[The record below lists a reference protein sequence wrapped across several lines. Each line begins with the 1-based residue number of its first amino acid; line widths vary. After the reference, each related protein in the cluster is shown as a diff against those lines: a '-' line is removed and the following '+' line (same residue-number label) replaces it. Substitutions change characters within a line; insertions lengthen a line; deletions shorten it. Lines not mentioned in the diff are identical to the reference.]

1 MATHI
6 IDVEGSIDPAV
17 KSTGGNEA
25 ADAGKLAIYNTEGQI
40 QGSSNSSSLA
50 AVKGTASGSGY
61 GVHGESSSGTGVV
74 GQSTTGNGVDA
85 SSNQKQAVSAINFHA
100 TEPVVKAKNANAA
113 NTADIAQFHR
123 NNNQGLNVKNDGSL
137 EWTSAS
143 GASATRTALGLG
155 TAATQP
161 STAFDAAGS
170 AAAAEAAAI
179 AHADGL
185 VVGLFDDRGNYDASG
200 NAFPTSGGSG
210 TAGAILKGDV
220 WRISVAGTLG
230 GNAVDVGDT
239 IRALVDTPGQT
250 AGNWAT
256 FEANVQQATET
267 VRGTVA
273 IATQAEAE
281 DSGTTNDIDAIT
293 PKKWWQ
299 AFTSAFTAVGAAIR
313 AIATPAATSW
323 LRVNT
328 DGTVTART
336 ASETRTD
343 LGLGTASTVD
353 TGTGGSNVPT
363 ITQADV
369 RYQGKNTV
377 VDTVVFLPPGA
388 TIWSNIPAALT
399 FFAGQSR
406 WVIPMDLSAK
416 TDIRLRVM
424 MGGSGGSTNAKI
436 RVLYKTQASGYSTTI
451 TDYVTVGS
459 SEVQVTY
466 GTSTNALITTSWIP
480 IIAGA
485 KADVFIALA
494 GIDGDGVADPG
505 FLNIYLE
512 TR

>member
-1 MATHI
+1 MATHTFNI
-6 IDVEGSIDPAV
+6 TGTIPDNTFDPF
-17 KSTGGNEA
+17 G
-25 ADAGKLAIYNTEGQI
+25 
-40 QGSSNSSSLA
+40 
-50 AVKGTASGSGY
+50 
-61 GVHGESSSGTGVV
+61 
-74 GQSTTGNGVDA
+74 
-85 SSNQKQAVSAINFHA
+85 
-100 TEPVVKAKNANAA
+100 
-113 NTADIAQFHR
+113 
-123 NNNQGLNVKNDGSL
+123 
-137 EWTSAS
+137 SAS
-143 GASATRTALGLG
+143 
-155 TAATQP
+155 AAQ
-161 STAFDAAGS
+161 
-170 AAAAEAAAI
+170 AAAI

-200 NAFPTSGGSG
+200 NTFPTTGGSG
-210 TAGAILKGDV
+210 TAGAVLKGDV

-256 FEANVQQATET
+256 FDANVQQATET

-299 AFTSAFTAVGAAIR
+299 AFTSAFTAVGAALR
-313 AIATPAATSW
+313 NLATPGATSW
-323 LRVNT
+323 IRVNT

-336 ASETRTD
+336 ASQTRSD
-343 LGLGTASTVD
+343 LALGTASTVD
-353 TGTGGSNVPT
+353 TGTGSANVPT
-363 ITQADV
+363 TAQADV

-388 TIWSNIPAALT
+388 TIWTNIPAALT

-424 MGGSGGSTNAKI
+424 MGGSGGNTNAKI

-451 TDYVTVGS
+451 TDYVTVGT

-466 GTSTNALITTSWIP
+466 GTSTNSLITTSWIP

-494 GIDGDGVADPG
+494 GIDGDGAADPG